1 MDPDA
6 DAAAFITGSPAVQP
20 AMAVGRG
27 HWHAGSDSEAA
38 EGTQAEE
45 PDSWPEDKDNGR
57 GNTGGER
64 SDGVALYGRI
74 KAAAAAHERVRRR
87 ASLAKQRRAIL
98 AKITA
103 ADGGVAPRPDQTL
116 PSALGDRSSATP
128 GHYMRDAATT
138 RPSAARSSNVLN
150 KGRGRT
156 WLVDASNSASA
167 SAPTPT
173 RHSPSVY
180 LKDVQPTHWGHP
192 VSTEGASSEDG
203 VMDVTPEAEGMRVAG
218 QSGSGAFPAGPAV
231 QRLRSAVQ
239 GPSGIAALGETADE
253 AYNGGG
259 DTSDAAGNP
268 NAGKWL
274 GGRYLA
280 GKSTGDTE
288 DSDAP
293 WEFHGQLGA
302 ASYPPRP
309 LVA

>member
-1 MDPDA
+1 MKPWMDPDA

-20 AMAVGRG
+20 AMAVRRG

-38 EGTQAEE
+38 EGTQAVE
-45 PDSWPEDKDNGR
+45 PDSWPEDKDRGS
-57 GNTGGER
+57 GNTEGER

-87 ASLAKQRRAIL
+87 ASLAKHRRAIL

-103 ADGGVAPRPDQTL
+103 AGGA
-116 PSALGDRSSATP
+116 SGDRSSATP
-128 GHYMRDAATT
+128 GHYMSDAAPT
-138 RPSAARSSNVLN
+138 RPSAARSSTVLN

-173 RHSPSVY
+173 RHAPSVY
-180 LKDVQPTHWGHP
+180 LKDVQTTHWGHP

-218 QSGSGAFPAGPAV
+218 QSGAGASPAGPAV

-253 AYNGGG
+253 AYNGGS
-259 DTSDAAGNP
+259 DTSDGAGNP

-293 WEFHGQLGA
+293 WEFHGELGA
-302 ASYPPRP
+302 ASYPPHT